1 MIKIF
6 PTSNSRTDKQIT
18 TIVSNNAIVEKYQ
31 LNTNINAKEL
41 SDRKSQQ
48 KDIESYENLKR
59 LDTPKSETREA
70 IVQRKSSIQKS
81 T

>member
-1 MIKIF
+1 M
-6 PTSNSRTDKQIT
+6 
-18 TIVSNNAIVEKYQ
+18 
-31 LNTNINAKEL
+31 NAKEL